1 MVLEEKKDPM
11 GQAIKDYFEQ
21 GRAGT
26 LRVCSSLFDDDE
38 MPVPMLFRTES
49 DMNALERT
57 ALRHC
62 RGRVLDVG
70 AGAGCHALV
79 LQDRGLP
86 VTAIDVSPLSVDTMR
101 RRGVNDARTC
111 DFFDDDCGGPFDTV
125 LLLMN
130 GMGVCG
136 RLGRLPLF
144 FERIDR
150 VLADGGQVLADS
162 SDLRYVFE
170 DEDGNF
176 TPEQNGRYYGEVD
189 FRMVYGKV
197 KGPRFDW
204 LYIDFATL
212 ARSAAR
218 AGFRAELL
226 CEGNHYD
233 YLARI
238 TRA

>member
-79 LQDRGLP
+79 LQNRGLP

-101 RRGVNDARTC
+101 RRGVNDARAC

-136 RLGRLPLF
+136 RLDRLPLF
-144 FERIDR
+144 FKRIDR
-150 VLADGGQVLADS
+150 VLADGGQVLVDS

-170 DEDGNF
+170 DENGNF
-176 TPEQNGRYYGEVD
+176 TPEADGKYYGEVD